1 MFPRK
6 FRRDRKLLSAKNV
19 ERAFRA
25 STISCRIT
33 TNFARLTFFSYQEN
47 TYGYRNT
54 FTLSL
59 SSLVSRILF
68 SFLDSGL
75 FGWDSLPS
83 AILENILR
91 GHTIAHVA
99 LRTPLSKWTAFIL
112 PLSSLSQIRMKK
124 HLFSCNHLAR
134 SHHIFCQSS
143 PMPNNS
149 FSQTKIWYQIQSNP
163 AWGSGRVISGSGI
176 WPKYGTRFGKR
187 KIYWRETP
195 CVCCATQTARF
206 TKIWAQDEGCLSGI
220 REIMTTQIHVLAAN
234 AIQQG

>member
-19 ERAFRA
+19 ERAFKA

-33 TNFARLTFFSYQEN
+33 TNFARLTLFSYQEN
-47 TYGYRNT
+47 TDGYRNT

-99 LRTPLSKWTAFIL
+99 LRKPLAK
-112 PLSSLSQIRMKK
+112 
-124 HLFSCNHLAR
+124 
-134 SHHIFCQSS
+134 
-143 PMPNNS
+143 
-149 FSQTKIWYQIQSNP
+149 
-163 AWGSGRVISGSGI
+163 
-176 WPKYGTRFGKR
+176 
-187 KIYWRETP
+187 
-195 CVCCATQTARF
+195 
-206 TKIWAQDEGCLSGI
+206 
-220 REIMTTQIHVLAAN
+220 
-234 AIQQG
+234 